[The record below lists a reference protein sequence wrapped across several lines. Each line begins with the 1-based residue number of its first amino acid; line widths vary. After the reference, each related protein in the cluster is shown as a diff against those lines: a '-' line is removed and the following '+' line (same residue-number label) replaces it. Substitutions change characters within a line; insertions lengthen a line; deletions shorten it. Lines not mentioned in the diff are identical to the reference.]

1 MPTGVS
7 LCITRILGAE
17 QETAL
22 ITEETIGIICDIIR
36 DIEII
41 ITITE
46 ETVIE
51 VEIMTGTGV
60 GH

>member
-1 MPTGVS
+1 M
-7 LCITRILGAE
+7 
-17 QETAL
+17 
-22 ITEETIGIICDIIR
+22 GIICEVIR

-41 ITITE
+41 KILTE
-46 ETVIE
+46 EMIIE